1 MINEELHLEY
11 EYNLEALENIRRKK
25 EKCIS
30 MIKNYENSI
39 GNARNEEAKKNIE
52 EHIRQL
58 HVELYKWIKLENFA
72 KTNLANLSL
81 YLERDEKHEKV

>member
-11 EYNLEALENIRRKK
+11 EYNLEALENIQRKK

-30 MIKNYENSI
+30 LINNYEKAR
-39 GNARNEEAKKNIE
+39 GNARNEEAKKRID
-52 EHIRQL
+52 EHIRKL
-58 HVELYKWIKLENFA
+58 HIELYKWIKLENLA

-81 YLERDEKHEKV
+81 YLEDEKHEKV